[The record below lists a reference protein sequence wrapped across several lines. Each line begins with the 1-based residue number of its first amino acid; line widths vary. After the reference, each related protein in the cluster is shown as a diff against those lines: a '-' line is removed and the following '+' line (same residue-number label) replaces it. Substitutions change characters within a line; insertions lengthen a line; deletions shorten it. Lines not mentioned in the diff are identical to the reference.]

1 MKEAKTKLLP
11 GVLMIVVA
19 ILFMVGATFVTRPA
33 TAPTYVLSALG
44 LISLCLGT
52 LSLWQPRRRK

>member
-11 GVLMIVVA
+11 GALMIVVA
-19 ILFMVGATFVTRPA
+19 IVFMTGATFVTQPA

-44 LISLCLGT
+44 LICLCLGT
-52 LSLWQPRRRK
+52 LSLWQARQRK